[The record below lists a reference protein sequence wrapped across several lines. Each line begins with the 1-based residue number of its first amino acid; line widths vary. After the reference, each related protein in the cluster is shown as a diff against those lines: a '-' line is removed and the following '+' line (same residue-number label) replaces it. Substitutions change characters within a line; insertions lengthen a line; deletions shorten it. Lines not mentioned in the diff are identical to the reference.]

1 MRVPLSWLREFTP
14 VELEVDALCEVFAEL
29 GFEVDDVEHIGG
41 GLEGVVAARVLETA
55 PHPDADR
62 IQLVRVDPGDGNA
75 LQVCCGA
82 FNMSAGDIVPL
93 ATVGS
98 TLPGGMEIASRRMR
112 GQESNGMLCSASELG
127 VVGEESGILLLESG
141 TDPGTPVSDAL
152 GIVPDVVFDLDV
164 LPNRPDALSI
174 LGVARDLAARLG
186 LPLQV
191 PDPTPTEQG
200 EDIVGSVSVEILDPT
215 LCGRFCLR
223 VLTGVAGGSTPRWMA
238 SRLAAAGMR
247 PISPVVDV
255 SNYVMLE
262 LGQPNHTYD
271 LAKVQ
276 GSGLRV
282 RRARE
287 GEQVET
293 LDGATRTLGPR
304 DGVIAD
310 SSDAAVGIAGVMGG
324 ASTEISED
332 TDEVLLEMAWWDPVS
347 ISVSSASL
355 NLHSEAS
362 LRYKRGVDPEL
373 AGLAA
378 RRFAELLGSITG
390 ARLRPGTVDERGD
403 LPAVPA
409 LELRTGRVNALLGTE
424 LSRERISE
432 LLGSIGFGCT
442 PKGEDLVVVVPS
454 WRLDCTAEVDL
465 VEEVG
470 RHHGL
475 HRIERTVP
483 TSPKA
488 GSLSSAQQRRRR
500 IRRAFVGAGLSEA
513 MPMPFLAPGDLERC
527 GLPAGGLRVAN
538 PLVAEESVLRT
549 SPLPGLLRAVAHNEA
564 RRTTGVRLFE
574 LGRIFGPGELVSDRV
589 RSVELDRVL
598 TGEAEFAAAVL
609 AGADSTAAVELLE
622 VVLAA
627 AGVGPLALR
636 AEELPGLHPG
646 RAAVVEVAGGDVG
659 SVGEVHPAVAAA
671 HDINQRLG
679 WLQLDLDALL
689 AIPEAVVRVQEVS
702 RYPSS
707 EVDLAFVLDERVPAA
722 VVGATI
728 RSAGG
733 ELVTGVELFD
743 VFRSEALGAD
753 RRSLAFRVRF
763 CAMDRTLTDAEVAD
777 LRSGI
782 IAEVERTHGAELR
795 K

>member
-1 MRVPLSWLREFTP
+1 
-14 VELEVDALCEVFAEL
+14 
-29 GFEVDDVEHIGG
+29 
-41 GLEGVVAARVLETA
+41 
-55 PHPDADR
+55 
-62 IQLVRVDPGDGNA
+62 
-75 LQVCCGA
+75 
-82 FNMSAGDIVPL
+82 
-93 ATVGS
+93 
-98 TLPGGMEIASRRMR
+98 
-112 GQESNGMLCSASELG
+112 ML
-127 VVGEESGILLLESG
+127 
-141 TDPGTPVSDAL
+141 
-152 GIVPDVVFDLDV
+152 
-164 LPNRPDALSI
+164 
-174 LGVARDLAARLG
+174 
-186 LPLQV
+186 
-191 PDPTPTEQG
+191 
-200 EDIVGSVSVEILDPT
+200 
-215 LCGRFCLR
+215 
-223 VLTGVAGGSTPRWMA
+223 
-238 SRLAAAGMR
+238 
-247 PISPVVDV
+247 
-255 SNYVMLE
+255 
-262 LGQPNHTYD
+262 
-271 LAKVQ
+271 
-276 GSGLRV
+276 
-282 RRARE
+282 
-287 GEQVET
+287 
-293 LDGATRTLGPR
+293 
-304 DGVIAD
+304 
-310 SSDAAVGIAGVMGG
+310 
-324 ASTEISED
+324 
-332 TDEVLLEMAWWDPVS
+332 
-347 ISVSSASL
+347 
-355 NLHSEAS
+355 
-362 LRYKRGVDPEL
+362 
-373 AGLAA
+373 
-378 RRFAELLGSITG
+378 
-390 ARLRPGTVDERGD
+390 
-403 LPAVPA
+403 
-409 LELRTGRVNALLGTE
+409 TE

-500 IRRAFVGAGLSEA
+500 IHRAFVGAGLSEA

-743 VFRSEALGAD
+743 VFRSEAIGAD